1 MNRLSKLRNRRRV
14 AAAAVCTACCV
25 LALTACSDD
34 TTGDDSRLPD
44 GEYPMAFTAAVDGL
58 TATRATG
65 KDAWTKDDQIAVSV
79 DNGASSKKYKITDT
93 GTGAMEPVTTGDGYY
108 WQNKDDK
115 TILAWYPAEDIA
127 NKDISDQS
135 SGFAAFDYL
144 TADAKA
150 NYTANAVTL
159 LFKHQMAKV
168 KYTLVKGEG
177 ISDDDIANATVSIS
191 GYQYV
196 SFSKGKVSSTN
207 NENVWITPH
216 ADKEA
221 LVIPQDMTRK
231 QFIRVTIGKNDAARN
246 YYYTPTAP
254 NDGNLEAGNQY
265 TYTITVK
272 KTGISVES
280 LTGQWVD
287 VEQGSGTASE
297 ATFNIHLAAF
307 IPPANTADYKVT
319 DAQGNALTTAG
330 SGIYTTKSNEI
341 RISLSVN
348 SDYLLKDFR
357 PTVTSGIC
365 KVAIDYVTDTRTY
378 TYRFYD
384 IRSDLRMENSNASA
398 ILSSSLNA
406 PSVGDY
412 YYSDGTWSS
421 GQQNG
426 KTCVGIVFKINA
438 GADDIIGNYN
448 NFFTGEGIRGY
459 VVALNDA
466 NSGNLCD
473 WGTRGVDTS
482 IPNVDD
488 TNVTAYTGYSDT
500 KTIIDTY
507 QSADTWGDYAAF
519 SSVVAYRSS
528 VPAPVSSS
536 GWYLPSLA
544 QLGDVYAA
552 LASINGN
559 LASVG
564 NAFQTN
570 NDSRYWTSS
579 EKTGGVDSWHV
590 KMNNGAKESYAKNGS
605 NYSRACY
612 VRAILTF

>member
-1 MNRLSKLRNRRRV
+1 MRVV
-14 AAAAVCTACCV
+14 AATVVCTACCV

-34 TTGDDSRLPD
+34 TTADDSRLPD
-44 GEYPMAFTAAVDGL
+44 GEYPMTFTAAVDGL

-144 TADAKA
+144 TADVKA
-150 NYTANAVTL
+150 DFTTNAVAL
-159 LFKHQMAKV
+159 PFKHQMAKV

-191 GYQYV
+191 GYRHV
-196 SFSKGKVSSTN
+196 SFSKGKVSSTDN
-207 NENVWITPH
+207 DNVWITPH

-221 LVIPQDMTRK
+221 LVIPQNMTDK
-231 QFIRVTIGKNDAARN
+231 QFIRVTIGENDAARN

-254 NDGNLEAGNQY
+254 NDGKLEAGNQY

-280 LTGQWVD
+280 LTGKWAD

-297 ATFNIHLAAF
+297 ATTFNIHLAAF
-307 IPPANTADYKVT
+307 MPPANTTDYKVT
-319 DAQGNALTTAG
+319 DAQGNTLTAAS
-330 SGIYTTKSNEI
+330 SGIYITKSNEI

-348 SDYLLKDFR
+348 SGYLLKDFR

-384 IRSDLRMENSNASA
+384 IRSDLRMKNSNASA
-398 ILSSSLNA
+398 IPSSSLNA

-421 GQQNG
+421 GQQND
-426 KTCVGIVFKINA
+426 KTCVGIVFKID
-438 GADDIIGNYN
+438 ADANDIIGNYN
-448 NFFTGEGIRGY
+448 KFFTGKGIHGY
-459 VVALNDA
+459 VVALTDA
-466 NSGNLCD
+466 NSGNTCN
-473 WGTRGVDTS
+473 WGT
-482 IPNVDD
+482 PNVDTPLTD
-488 TNVTAYTGYSDT
+488 VNNSNETAYTGYSDT

-528 VPAPVSSS
+528 VPAPASSS

-552 LASINGN
+552 LTSINEN
-559 LASVG
+559 LVSAG
-564 NAFQTN
+564 NAFQT
-570 NDSRYWTSS
+570 DSGKWYWTSS
-579 EKTGGVDSWHV
+579 EKNTGYAWHV
-590 KMNNGAKESYAKNGS
+590 RMNNGTKDSYP
-605 NYSRACY
+605 YSHACY

>member
-1 MNRLSKLRNRRRV
+1 M
-14 AAAAVCTACCV
+14 VCTACCV

-34 TTGDDSRLPD
+34 TTADDSRLPD

-65 KDAWTKDDQIAVSV
+65 KDAWTQNDQIAVSV
-79 DNGASSKKYKITDT
+79 DGGVSSKNYKITNA
-93 GTGAMEPVTTGDGYY
+93 GTGAMEPAAIDDPCY
-108 WQNKDDK
+108 WQKNTDQQ
-115 TILAWYPAEDIA
+115 ILAWYPAEDIA

-144 TADAKA
+144 TADVKA
-150 NYTANAVTL
+150 DFTTNAVAL
-159 LFKHQMAKV
+159 PFKHQMAKV

-191 GYQYV
+191 GYRHV

-207 NENVWITPH
+207 NDNVWITPH

-221 LVIPQDMTRK
+221 LVIPQNMTDK
-231 QFIRVTIGKNDAARN
+231 PFIRVTIGKNDAARN

-280 LTGQWVD
+280 LTGKWVD
-287 VEQGSGTASE
+287 VEQGSSTASE

-307 IPPANTADYKVT
+307 TPPENTTDYKVT
-319 DAQGNALTTAG
+319 DAQGNTLTAS

-348 SDYLLKDFR
+348 SGYLLKDFR

-406 PSVGDY
+406 PLVGDY

-421 GQQNG
+421 ELQSG
-426 KTCVGIVFKINA
+426 KNCVGIVFKINA
-438 GADDIIGNYN
+438 GANDIIGIYN
-448 NFFTGEGIRGY
+448 KFFTGEGIHGY
-459 VVALNDA
+459 VVALTDA
-466 NSGNLCD
+466 NSGNTCN
-473 WGTRGVDTS
+473 WGTREVDTPLTDVNNS
-482 IPNVDD
+482 NE
-488 TNVTAYTGYSDT
+488 TAYTGYSDT

-528 VPAPVSSS
+528 VPAPASSS

-544 QLGDVYAA
+544 QLGDVYTA
-552 LASINGN
+552 LASIKEN
-559 LASVG
+559 LASAG

-579 EKTGGVDSWHV
+579 EKTNNGYDSWYV
-590 KMNNGAKESYAKNGS
+590 KMNNGEKVSYAKDGS